1 MGVRR
6 CRDDLIAL
14 RNMYGRAKVER
25 WAGIHVQ
32 AAHVSTPP
40 LIAGGKKIRCCGVDL
55 LTIRQRLF
63 VLDDLATLP
72 SMGYALNVYIR
83 TLHNGYIS

>member
-6 CRDDLIAL
+6 CRDVLIAL
-14 RNMYGRAKVER
+14 RNMYGRAKVEG

-40 LIAGGKKIRCCGVDL
+40 LIAGGKKKSVLWSLIYL
-55 LTIRQRLF
+55 RLDS
-63 VLDDLATLP
+63 VCLYWMIWQHCQVWNML
-72 SMGYALNVYIR
+72 
-83 TLHNGYIS
+83 